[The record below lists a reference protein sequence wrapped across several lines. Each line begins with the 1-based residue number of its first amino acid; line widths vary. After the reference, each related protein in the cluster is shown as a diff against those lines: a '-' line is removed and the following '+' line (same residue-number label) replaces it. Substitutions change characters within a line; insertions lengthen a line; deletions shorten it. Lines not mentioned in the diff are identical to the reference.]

1 MTSDLQMDVDLL
13 SFLTTSA
20 MYQRNPLF
28 PPLAKK
34 CNVYFCQTNLINL
47 LEKSSKFPKYSK
59 YLSTLTGSSQKIKI
73 QLHPTTIPSNTP
85 EVSSTIIDIPR
96 PETSRYGNPFPP
108 RRIYLHNLYYIKV
121 HCNRLLF
128 ILQHNN
134 LTIPEQLE
142 LRKSLTKVNAELL
155 VIRLGIFRAILQLT
169 GTYENLT
176 PLLVGPTCII
186 TSNVSD
192 EENPKLIKDL
202 LAIINKNKKLLLV
215 GGKLD
220 SNLMNIQD
228 IERVSELPG
237 IHTLHSE
244 LLGVISSPT
253 SKIPQILSQTQ
264 KNLLLNLETHKTN
277 LTDKESK

>member
-1 MTSDLQMDVDLL
+1 M
-13 SFLTTSA
+13 SFFMISTIHR
-20 MYQRNPLF
+20 RNLLF
-28 PPLAKK
+28 PLLAKE
-34 CNVYFCQTNLINL
+34 CHVYFCQKNLINKGNL
-47 LEKSSKFPKYSK
+47 LEESYKFSK

-73 QLHPTTIPSNTP
+73 QLHPTKIPANTS
-85 EVSSTIIDIPR
+85 EVSPTIIDIPR
-96 PETSRYGNPFPP
+96 PETNRYGNPFPP
-108 RRIYLHNLYYIKV
+108 RRIYLHNLYYLKV
-121 HCNRLLF
+121 HYNRLLF

-192 EENPKLIKDL
+192 EENPNLIKDL

-220 SNLMNIQD
+220 ESLVNIQD
-228 IERVSELPG
+228 IERASKLPG
-237 IHTLHSE
+237 IHTLRAE
-244 LLGVISSPT
+244 LVGIISSPA
-253 SKIPQILSQTQ
+253 SKISQMLSQTPQ
-264 KNLLLNLETHKTN
+264 NLLLNLESHKTKLAN
-277 LTDKESK
+277 QEKK